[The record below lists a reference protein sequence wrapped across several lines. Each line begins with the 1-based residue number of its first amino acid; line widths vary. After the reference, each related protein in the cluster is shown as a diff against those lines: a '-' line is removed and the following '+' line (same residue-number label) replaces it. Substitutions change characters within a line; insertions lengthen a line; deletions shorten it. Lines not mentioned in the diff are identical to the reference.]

1 MSIPEKPKVASSLPL
16 MNERIPFARMQ
27 LISFDGKN
35 IGEVSRFD
43 ALAHAR
49 EHGLDLVIIAD
60 QGAMGIPVAKAMDFG
75 KALYA
80 KKKQQNEAKKNQKVI
95 QVKEIQIRPK
105 IGEHDLQTK
114 LNAAVRFLEEGKRVK
129 FVLIFHG
136 REKMMQE
143 ERGNDLFGKIQ
154 AAFEAAD
161 LIKRLVQEKDL
172 RVPQAWSRVYYLK

>member
-1 MSIPEKPKVASSLPL
+1 MSIPEQKPKAANLPV
-16 MNERIPFARMQ
+16 MNERIPYPRMQ
-27 LISFDGKN
+27 LISYDGKN
-35 IGEVSRFD
+35 IGEVSKLE

-49 EHGLDLVIIAD
+49 EHGLDLVIIAE
-60 QGAMGIPVAKAMDFG
+60 QGAMGMPVAKAMDFG

-95 QVKEIQIRPK
+95 QVKEVQIRPK

-129 FVLIFHG
+129 FTLIFHG

-172 RVPQAWSRVYYLK
+172 KVPSSWSRVYYLK

>member
-16 MNERIPFARMQ
+16 MNERIPFARVQ
-27 LISFDGKN
+27 LIGVDGRN
-35 IGEVSRFD
+35 MGEVARFE
-43 ALAHAR
+43 AINHAR
-49 EHGLDLVIIAD
+49 EHGLDLVIIAE
-60 QGAMGIPVAKAMDFG
+60 QGALGIPVAKVMDFG

-80 KKKQQNEAKKNQKVI
+80 KKKQQHDAKKNQKVI

-105 IGEHDLQTK
+105 IGEHDLTTK

-136 REKMMQE
+136 REKMMME
-143 ERGNDLFGKIQ
+143 ERGNELFAKIQ

-161 LIKRLVQEKDL
+161 LVKRLVQEKDMK
-172 RVPQAWSRVYYLK
+172 VPQAWSRVYYLK